1 MPRAARFRPAFASA
15 SVISAGVPRTTTLQ
29 ILRSTQEHAA
39 MMTRGSMPS
48 GSTTVPS
55 SFEAFSMISLI
66 AFILRVGQLESW
78 GVGRLLREDLHGVAG
93 DHELLVGR
101 NDYDGDLRA
110 FGGNDELPAANLVR
124 LLVELDA
131 ERAETVHYAFAD
143 LGRVLPD
150 AAGQDDRV
158 RAADSRVVRADVE
171 RHAIGQHLERELGR
185 LVARVRLRTKVA
197 AVART
202 CESEEARLLVENR
215 VHLGRAQLFGLH
227 DREDCSRVDVA
238 AARAHHEA
246 GEGRQA
252 HRGVYDAA
260 VLDRGERGAV
270 AEVAGDEVHLRERLL
285 QELRSRLGD
294 ELVARAVEAVLADA
308 VLLVVLRVDRVHA
321 GAVGHRRDVECGV
334 EDGDVRNA
342 LEDLLAGLD
351 AAQVGGHVQGTE
363 LHELLHLEHVGLVH
377 ERGIGEDLGAVQHPV
392 SDRIDALGLVA
403 ELGDDA
409 LERLG
414 VRRGPAAADALADAL
429 RETGLRRHV
438 EKLILEGAGSGIDD
452 EYFSDCL
459 FHYVALSYCSRVTL
473 KNPLDRSTS
482 SPRLTV
488 TSFESRPRTTFSAVV
503 LICQFSARVSRYQT
517 LQVTVSVS
525 AAENV

>member
-15 SVISAGVPRTTTLQ
+15 SVISAGVPSTTTLQ

-143 LGRVLPD
+143 LGRGLPD

-260 VLDRGERGAV
+260 VLHRGQRGAV

-294 ELVARAVEAVLADA
+294 ELVARAVERVL
-308 VLLVVLRVDRVHA
+308 A

-414 VRRGPAAADALADAL
+414 VRRGPAAADALDDAL
-429 RETGLRRHV
+429 RETGLRLHV

-488 TSFESRPRTTFSAVV
+488 TSFESRPRTTFSA
-503 LICQFSARVSRYQT
+503 RVSRYQT